1 MSELAF
7 DVVMIP
13 VISSNV
19 EAVGHDG
26 ERGRMRARY
35 KGGVIYE
42 YDAVTEDEFEAVL
55 GADSVGSALRV
66 VVKSKD
72 YRRVA

>member
-1 MSELAF
+1 MSDIIL
-7 DVVMIP
+7 IP
-13 VISSNV
+13 VFSSNV

-26 ERGRMRARY
+26 SKMRARY
-35 KGGVIYE
+35 KGGAIYE

-55 GADSVGSALRV
+55 GADSVGSALRAV
-66 VVKSKD
+66 MKSKD